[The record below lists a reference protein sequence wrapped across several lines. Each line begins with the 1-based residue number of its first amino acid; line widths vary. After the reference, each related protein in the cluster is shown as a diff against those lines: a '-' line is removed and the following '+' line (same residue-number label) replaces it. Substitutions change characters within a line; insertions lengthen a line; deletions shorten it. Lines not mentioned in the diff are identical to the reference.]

1 MANPVPAVRADAPSY
16 LTAGGRRVSE
26 EEIARRA
33 YEISL
38 TAEGGTP
45 EANRARAEEELRN
58 QRRAYP

>member
-1 MANPVPAVRADAPSY
+1 
-16 LTAGGRRVSE
+16 VSE